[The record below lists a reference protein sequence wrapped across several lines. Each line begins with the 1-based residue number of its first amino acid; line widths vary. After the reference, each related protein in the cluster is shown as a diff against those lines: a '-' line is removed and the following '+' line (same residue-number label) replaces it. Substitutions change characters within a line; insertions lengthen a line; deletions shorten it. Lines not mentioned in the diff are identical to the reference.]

1 MQCVFPGNVNML
13 PNVWPWSPFLLNRT
27 FMNSLT
33 LSRGN
38 DTKTRSTKLL
48 FFSWINIFLKYYLLY
63 KNYVINWEVILL
75 HNNTGMISGKWDRMI
90 KSILLNPGNDKPVVL
105 K

>member
-13 PNVWPWSPFLLNRT
+13 PNVWPWNPLLLNRP
-27 FMNSLT
+27 FMNSST

-38 DTKTRSTKLL
+38 DTKTRSKKL
-48 FFSWINIFLKYYLLY
+48 FFSLINIFLKYCLLY
-63 KNYVINWEVILL
+63 KNYVIKWEVILL
-75 HNNTGMISGKWDRMI
+75 HNNTSMISRKWDRMI